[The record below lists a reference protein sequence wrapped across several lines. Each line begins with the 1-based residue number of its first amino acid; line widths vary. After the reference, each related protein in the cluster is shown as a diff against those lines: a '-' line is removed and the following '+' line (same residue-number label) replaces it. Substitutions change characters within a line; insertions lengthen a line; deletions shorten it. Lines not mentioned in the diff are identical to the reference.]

1 MHILFDHLVMADKTK
16 RWLVLLATLEEEEHV
31 IAHTL
36 VEQTGFGRRTIIE
49 DMKAI
54 KDYFGERIHLIG
66 DEKGYHFSFLN
77 PKVYY
82 EKKQALLDKE
92 KLFLLVDQLAAG
104 TCLDNQQWMA
114 YLDVSS
120 TRFQRMKRQL
130 QTLLKTYYGIQIE
143 SKNNQLWGEEA
154 GIRQFLYDFYFTLP
168 LYPRFLSEHIQDL
181 HQEKVAIQDGP
192 WHLDQTLFNQWLR
205 LAKQRVDQGHCLHE
219 QVAYKQVQTT
229 LTQALDQQVSVALPG
244 SEKAALFLL
253 SLDERQFLN
262 PMTQQVFIRTFS
274 PASEYELPMGETE
287 GLTYDFFEILLFL
300 MEVFFQLPTLE
311 APEQVPYANSE
322 EPSPLDVL
330 MKRFLAEKK
339 KYSQTIYVSYQL
351 VGPRALTRW
360 IKQEVE
366 TILKKSGLQ
375 AVEAAQMNPL
385 GLVRYVQIVNQP
397 QARNARATIEL
408 PYVPS
413 KEKIAEVL
421 SVFSESR

>member
-66 DEKGYHFSFLN
+66 DDKGYHFSFLN
-77 PKVYY
+77 PKGYY

-92 KLFLLVDQLAAG
+92 KLFLLVDQLVAG
-104 TCLDNQQWMA
+104 KCLDNQQWVV

-120 TRFQRMKRQL
+120 TSFQRMKRQL
-130 QTLLKTYYGIQIE
+130 QTLLTNYYGIKID
-143 SKNNQLWGEEA
+143 SKTNQLWGEEA

-205 LAKQRVDQGHCLHE
+205 ITKQRVDQGHYLPD
-219 QVAYKQVQTT
+219 QVAYQQVQTT
-229 LTQALDQQVSVALPG
+229 LIQALDQQVSVALSG
-244 SEKAALFLL
+244 QEKAALFLL
-253 SLDERQFLN
+253 SLDESQFLN
-262 PMTQQVFIRTFS
+262 PLKQQAFIRTFS
-274 PASEYELPMGETE
+274 PASEYELPVREIE
-287 GLTYDFFEILLFL
+287 GLTYVFFETLLFL
-300 MEVFFQLPTLE
+300 MEAFFQLPTLK
-311 APEQVPYANSE
+311 APAQIPYVSSE

-366 TILKKSGLQ
+366 TMLKTSGLQ
-375 AVEAAQMNPL
+375 VVEAAQMNPL
-385 GLVRYVQIVNQP
+385 GLIRHVKIVNQP
-397 QARNARATIEL
+397 QTRNARVTIEL

-413 KEKIAEVL
+413 KEKIDEVL
-421 SVFSESR
+421 SAFSESR

>member
-1 MHILFDHLVMADKTK
+1 MHSLFDHLVMADKTK

-36 VEQTGFGRRTIIE
+36 IEQTGFGRRTIIE

-54 KDYFGERIHLIG
+54 KYYFGERIQLIG
-66 DEKGYHFSFLN
+66 DEKGYHFSFLD
-77 PKVYY
+77 PKGYY

-104 TCLDNQQWMA
+104 KCLNNHQWMA

-120 TRFQRMKRQL
+120 ASFQRMKRQL
-130 QTLLKTYYGIQIE
+130 QTLMTTYYGIKLE
-143 SKNNQLWGEEA
+143 SKTNQLWGEEA

-168 LYPRFLSEHIQDL
+168 LYPRVLSEHIQDL
-181 HQEKVAIQDGP
+181 YQEKVAIQDGP
-192 WHLDQTLFNQWLR
+192 WHLDETLFNQWLK
-205 LAKQRVDQGHCLHE
+205 LAKQRVDQGHCLQDQVTHE
-219 QVAYKQVQTT
+219 QLQTT
-229 LTQALDQQVSVALPG
+229 LIQALDQQVRVALPG

-262 PMTQQVFIRTFS
+262 PMTQQDFIRTFS
-274 PASEYELPMGETE
+274 PASEYALPVRETE
-287 GLTYDFFEILLFL
+287 GLTYGFFETLLFL
-300 MEVFFQLPTLE
+300 MEAFFQLPTLE
-311 APEQVPYANSE
+311 APEQVPRTSSE
-322 EPSPLDVL
+322 KLSPLDVL

-366 TILKKSGLQ
+366 TRLKKSGLQ
-375 AVEAAQMNPL
+375 VIEAAQMNPL
-385 GLVRYVQIVNQP
+385 GLVRHVQIVNQP
-397 QARNARATIEL
+397 QTRNARATLVL

-413 KEKIAEVL
+413 KENIIEVL
-421 SVFSESR
+421 SVFSESS

>member
-77 PKVYY
+77 PKGYY
-82 EKKQALLDKE
+82 KEKQALLDKE

-104 TCLDNQQWMA
+104 KCLDNQQLMA

-120 TRFQRMKRQL
+120 ASFQRMKRQL
-130 QTLLKTYYGIQIE
+130 QTLLTTYYGIKIE
-143 SKNNQLWGEEA
+143 SKTNQLWGEEA
-154 GIRQFLYDFYFTLP
+154 RIRQFLYDFYFTLP
-168 LYPRFLSEHIQDL
+168 LYPRFLSKHIQDL

-205 LAKQRVDQGHCLHE
+205 LAKQRIDQGHCLHE

-274 PASEYELPMGETE
+274 PASEYELPMRETE

-300 MEVFFQLPTLE
+300 MEAFFQLPTLE

-322 EPSPLDVL
+322 KPSPLDVL

-339 KYSQTIYVSYQL
+339 KYSQMIFVSYQL

-375 AVEAAQMNPL
+375 VVEAAQMNPL
-385 GLVRYVQIVNQP
+385 GLVRHVQIVNQP
-397 QARNARATIEL
+397 QARNSRATIEL

-413 KEKIAEVL
+413 KENIIEVL

>member
-16 RWLVLLATLEEEEHV
+16 RWLLLLATLEEEEHV
-31 IAHTL
+31 TAQTL
-36 VEQTGFGRRTIIE
+36 AKQTGFGRRTIIE
-49 DMKAI
+49 DIKVI

-77 PKVYY
+77 PKGYY
-82 EKKQALLDKE
+82 EEKQALLNEE
-92 KLFLLVDQLAAG
+92 KLFLFVDQLAAG
-104 TCLDNQQWMA
+104 KCLDNQQWMA

-120 TRFQRMKRQL
+120 ASFQRMKRQL
-130 QTLLKTYYGIQIE
+130 QTLLTTYYGIKIE
-143 SKNNQLWGEEA
+143 SKTNQLWGEEA

-192 WHLDQTLFNQWLR
+192 WHLDQTLFNQWLK
-205 LAKQRVDQGHCLHE
+205 LAKQRVDQGHCLQE
-219 QVAYKQVQTT
+219 QVAHKQAQTT
-229 LTQALDQQVSVALPG
+229 LIQALDQQVSVFLPG
-244 SEKAALFLL
+244 PEKAALFLL

-262 PMTQQVFIRTFS
+262 PMTQQVFIHTFS
-274 PASEYELPMGETE
+274 PVSEYELPMRETE
-287 GLTYDFFEILLFL
+287 GLTYGFFETLLFL
-300 MEVFFQLPTLE
+300 MEAFFQLPTLE
-311 APEQVPYANSE
+311 APAQVPYASRE
-322 EPSPLDVL
+322 KPSPLDVL